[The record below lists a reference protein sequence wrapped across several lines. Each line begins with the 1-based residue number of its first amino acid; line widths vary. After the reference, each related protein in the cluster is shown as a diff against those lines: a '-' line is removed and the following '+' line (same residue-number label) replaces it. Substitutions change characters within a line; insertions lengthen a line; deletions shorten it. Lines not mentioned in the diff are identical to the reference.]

1 VERCTTQLHRWW
13 KTFQLEIGA
22 DREDREENGGGQEF
36 GRAYVHLVDG
46 SLQYSSRPVAHVH
59 EMEVFG
65 PEGQPSYF
73 QVSGFHRAEVEAANT
88 LAMMRQCGD
97 PVLGFVVP
105 RRRRSRM
112 LRRQPR
118 IPNSFQVLGRYI
130 GIHHGLNNVTQK
142 PNQERCNC

>member
-1 VERCTTQLHRWW
+1 MERSTQSTASMVEDVVR
-13 KTFQLEIGA
+13 
-22 DREDREENGGGQEF
+22 GGEMHDAATSMVE
-36 GRAYVHLVDG
+36 AYVHLVDG